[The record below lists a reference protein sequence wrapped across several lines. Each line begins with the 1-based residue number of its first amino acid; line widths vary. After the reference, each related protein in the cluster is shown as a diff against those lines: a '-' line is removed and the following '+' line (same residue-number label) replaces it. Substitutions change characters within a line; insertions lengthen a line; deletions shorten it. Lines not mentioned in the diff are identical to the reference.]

1 VKKSSSRSNIAPRFN
16 VACLHAD
23 ISNVDV
29 IEQYCIGQAKVF
41 VTKDGRYL
49 IVEPKI
55 TAQGHEI
62 YEHMMEQLFLSLEPL
77 EHSRDP
83 VSYIETHIWREAEQ
97 QAMLEQVKSNFSEL
111 RYYLVRDIIGY
122 GILDVMMN
130 DDSIEEITAE
140 RFDRTVGVI
149 HRKFTEFN
157 ILDSNVLFGTE
168 DIMNSY
174 IQRLVQRT
182 GHTVTAAAPVMNA
195 MTPTGD
201 RIAVTYER
209 EVSLP
214 GPTID
219 IRKFTRQPYTI
230 THLLELGAMSNLMA
244 AYLWILFDAKAFG
257 LIIGETGSGKTTT
270 INSLMCLTNPR
281 WKIVSIEETPE
292 LKIPHYRWERL
303 FTRTSSMISDSA
315 NNYDITIMDLI
326 KASLRMRPDF
336 EIVGEV
342 RGEEAF
348 ALFQSAATGHGGLT
362 SFHASGVE
370 SALSRLS
377 AEPINIRASQQML
390 LWFVLHITRMRNDKK
405 QIVRRVAGINEII
418 PRHEGKVDLCEIFR
432 YDIKKNSFGTETLE
446 DLVKK
451 SQRVQQAADL
461 LNIYNLQGDLRTRM
475 YLIDQCLKN
484 RARKI
489 DDVFEILGRYY
500 SRTK

>member
-1 VKKSSSRSNIAPRFN
+1 MKKRVCRINDSPRFN
-16 VACLHAD
+16 VVCLFAD

-29 IEQYCIGQAKVF
+29 MEQYSIGQAKVF

-77 EHSRDP
+77 ENARDP
-83 VSYIETHIWREAEQ
+83 VSYIETHIWKEAEQ
-97 QAMLEQVKSNFSEL
+97 QAILEQVKSNFTEL
-111 RYYLVRDIIGY
+111 KYYLIRDIIGY

-130 DDSIEEITAE
+130 DDNIEEITAE

-157 ILDSNVLFGTE
+157 ILDSNVLFGSE
-168 DIMNSY
+168 DVMNSY

-182 GHTVTAAAPVMNA
+182 GHSVTAAAPVVNA

-201 RIAVTYER
+201 RITVTYER

-230 THLLELGAMSNLMA
+230 THLLELGAMSRLMA

-348 ALFQSAATGHGGLT
+348 ALFQSAATGHGGLCLP
-362 SFHASGVE
+362 E
-370 SALSRLS
+370 N
-377 AEPINIRASQQML
+377 EPL
-390 LWFVLHITRMRNDKK
+390 L
-405 QIVRRVAGINEII
+405 A
-418 PRHEGKVDLCEIFR
+418 
-432 YDIKKNSFGTETLE
+432 
-446 DLVKK
+446 
-451 SQRVQQAADL
+451 
-461 LNIYNLQGDLRTRM
+461 
-475 YLIDQCLKN
+475 
-484 RARKI
+484 KI
-489 DDVFEILGRYY
+489 DDEVRYLTIKNLVNLIQNRKRKQKVSVISFDSKNNTINFSPVTGTPQNPFCLKLNLTFGFQSNKMIQFKVFSNTFR
-500 SRTK
+500 SVN

>member
-1 VKKSSSRSNIAPRFN
+1 VKKPVSRDNIKPRFN
-16 VACLHAD
+16 VVCLFAD

-29 IEQYCIGQAKVF
+29 LEEYPIGQAKVF

-49 IVEPKI
+49 IIEPKI

-77 EHSRDP
+77 EHARDP
-83 VSYIETHIWREAEQ
+83 VSYIETHIWKEAEQ
-97 QAMLEQVKSNFSEL
+97 QAMLEQVKSNFTEL
-111 RYYLVRDIIGY
+111 RYYLIRDIVGY

-130 DDSIEEITAE
+130 DDNIEEITSE

-157 ILDSNVLFGTE
+157 ILNSNVLFGSE

-182 GHTVTAAAPVMNA
+182 GHAVTAAAPVMNA

-201 RIAVTYER
+201 RVTVTYER

-230 THLLELGAMSNLMA
+230 THLLELGAMSKLMA
-244 AYLWILFDAKAFG
+244 AYLWVLFDAKAFG

-281 WKIVSIEETPE
+281 WKIVTIEETPE

-303 FTRTSSMISDSA
+303 FTRTSPMISDSA
-315 NNYDITIMDLI
+315 NYDITIMDLI

-348 ALFQSAATGHGGLT
+348 ALFQSAATGHGGIT

-370 SALSRLS
+370 SALSRLA
-377 AEPINIRASQQML
+377 AEPINIKASQQML
-390 LWFVLHITRMRNDKK
+390 LWFVLHITRMRNEKK
-405 QIVRRVAGINEII
+405 QTVRRVASLSEVI
-418 PRHEGKVDLCEIFR
+418 PRREGRVELCEIFR
-432 YDIKKNSFGTETLE
+432 YDIKKNSFGTETPDELI
-446 DLVKK
+446 KK
-451 SQRVQQAADL
+451 SQRLQQAAYL
-461 LNIYNLQGDLRTRM
+461 LNIDNLLGDLKTRL
-475 YLIDQCLKN
+475 YLIEQCLKTK
-484 RARKI
+484 AKKI
-489 DDVFEILGRYY
+489 DDVFAILGKYY
-500 SRTK
+500 SWAK

>member
-1 VKKSSSRSNIAPRFN
+1 MV
-16 VACLHAD
+16 CLFAD

-29 IEQYCIGQAKVF
+29 VEQYSIGQAKVF

-77 EHSRDP
+77 ENARDP
-83 VSYIETHIWREAEQ
+83 VSYIETHIWKEAEQ
-97 QAMLEQVKSNFSEL
+97 QAILDQVKSNFTEL
-111 RYYLVRDIIGY
+111 KYFLVRDIIGY

-130 DDSIEEITAE
+130 DDNIEEITAE
-140 RFDRTVGVI
+140 RFDKTVGVI

-157 ILDSNVLFGTE
+157 ILDSNVLFGSE
-168 DIMNSY
+168 DVMNSY

-201 RIAVTYER
+201 RITVTYER

-230 THLLELGAMSNLMA
+230 THLLELGAMSKLMA

-281 WKIVSIEETPE
+281 WKIVTIEETPE

-405 QIVRRVAGINEII
+405 QIVRRVASLNEVI
-418 PRHEGKVDLCEIFR
+418 PRHEGRVELSEIFR
-432 YDIKKNSFGTETLE
+432 YDIKRNSFGTETPEELI
-446 DLVKK
+446 KK
-451 SQRVQQAADL
+451 SQRLQQAADL
-461 LNIYNLQGDLRTRM
+461 LNIDNLSGELKTRM
-475 YLIDQCLKN
+475 YLIEQCLKN
-484 RARKI
+484 KAKKI
-489 DDVFEILGRYY
+489 DDVFAILGKYY
-500 SRTK
+500 SWTK